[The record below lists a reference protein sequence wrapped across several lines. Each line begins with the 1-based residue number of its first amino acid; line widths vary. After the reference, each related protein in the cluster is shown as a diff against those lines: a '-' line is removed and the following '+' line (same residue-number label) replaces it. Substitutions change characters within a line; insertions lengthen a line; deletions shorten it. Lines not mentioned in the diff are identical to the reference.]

1 MVESNCE
8 SFNRRHVSNVHR
20 SSHLWCKGPEL
31 RSRGRG
37 RICGPGETICGP
49 WERMCGPGGGDA
61 VQGERMCGPMG
72 ENMPS
77 KGDNMRSRGENMR
90 SKGEN
95 MRSRGENNLSAP
107 SSKPY
112 AATKGR
118 LVVVCGQG
126 GNSGIF

>member
-1 MVESNCE
+1 MVQGARTAVQGEGENMWSREDNMRSMGE
-8 SFNRRHVSNVHR
+8 NVW
-20 SSHLWCKGPEL
+20 S
-31 RSRGRG
+31 
-37 RICGPGETICGP
+37 
-49 WERMCGPGGGDA
+49 GGGGEDA

>member
-49 WERMCGPGGGDA
+49 WERMCGP
-61 VQGERMCGPMG
+61 MG

-112 AATKGR
+112 EATKGR